1 MRSVVRA
8 GSIAGACGLVL
19 LSAGIARAQPIPD
32 LLDAAVGADLVS
44 LSGAPQGVACNN
56 RFGNINYHAPAS
68 RDSRACLNGPV
79 HSGNSLH
86 GGNFHNHGN
95 PNDSGNV
102 TSTNGSTTSS
112 NSVAGAAQGSKNNI
126 QRVVKRR

>member
-19 LSAGIARAQPIPD
+19 LSAGIARAQPVPD

-44 LSGAPQGVACNN
+44 LTGAPQGVACNN
-56 RFGNINYHAPAS
+56 RFGNINYHTPA
-68 RDSRACLNGPV
+68 RDSRPCLNGPV
-79 HSGNSLH
+79 HSGNTLH
-86 GGNFHNHGN
+86 GGNFHNRGN

-102 TSTNGSTTSS
+102 TNTNGSTTSS
-112 NSVAGAAQGSKNNI
+112 NFVDGAAHGSKNNI
-126 QRVVKRR
+126 QRVVKRH